1 MNNSFFSIMAE
12 NYTSKERDEKYNRWA
27 RKMPT
32 TITISL
38 PLLLIIYV
46 FFDPIIET
54 SEKELLSVTKVLLYF
69 TTIASSFFFFGM
81 FILREVGTLLERFPF
96 FRFRE
101 YRLLSDKNG
110 ILHEKTKNDI
120 REHIRGKYN
129 DGDKIVFNCNQK
141 EDKIRLKDIVNQ
153 IKEDTRGSSILF
165 EYQCVYGFFR
175 NLTGG
180 MLLNFLSV
188 LTIKILFGISHQWK
202 CSPAWINAITEKAE
216 SLTLPVNMADT
227 LTVYLFISILMLLVC
242 WICTFRNSKR
252 YAEKLFVTF
261 EKIVRN

>member
-1 MNNSFFSIMAE
+1 ME
-12 NYTSKERDEKYNRWA
+12 EKYTSKERDEKYNRWA

-46 FFDPIIET
+46 FFDPIIGT
-54 SEKELLSVTKVLLYF
+54 SEKELLSLTKVLLYF

-81 FILREVGTLLERFPF
+81 FILREVGTLLEQIPF

-101 YRLLSDKNG
+101 YRLLSGKDG
-110 ILHEKTKNDI
+110 MLHEKTKNDI
-120 REHIRGKYN
+120 YKHIQDKYN
-129 DGDKIVFNCNQK
+129 DGNEMKFNGEQK
-141 EDKIRLKDIVNQ
+141 EDKKRLKDIINQ

-165 EYQCVYGFFR
+165 EYQCIYGFFR

-180 MLLNFLSV
+180 MLLNFLFV
-188 LTIKILFGISHQWK
+188 LILKVLLDVSHHWK
-202 CSPAWINAITEKAE
+202 HCPVWIHTVTNKAE
-216 SLTLPVNMADT
+216 SLALPININDM
-227 LTVYLFISILMLLVC
+227 LTAYLIVSVVMLIISWL
-242 WICTFRNSKR
+242 CTYRNSKR
-252 YAEKLFVTF
+252 YANKLLVTF